1 MAFHMAGGGG
11 RGGMRAYLEAQQS
24 RGKRTD
30 AGTLRRVAKAFA
42 PYTVQVALVLLAI
55 VLTSVLGLVNPLL
68 ISAVFD
74 DAIGKGNQRLLF
86 ELVGIML
93 AMPVVTG
100 LIGVGQTY
108 LNNLIGQRVMRDFRN
123 QLYAHLQSMSLRFF
137 TATRTGDIQSRL
149 SNDVN
154 GVQGVATNTA
164 TSLVSNVSTV
174 LSTIVAMFLLSPLL
188 TAIALGLVPFFVW
201 ITYKVGTIRRSTS
214 KATQES
220 MAELSA
226 MMQETLSVSGVL
238 LMKTF
243 GRQQYA
249 RERFAA
255 ENQRLTDLEVRQQ
268 MIGRGFFMFVNV
280 YFSVSPV
287 FVYLVAGLQ
296 IIHNP
301 ANPAM
306 TIGKM
311 VAFTTLQTRLYF
323 TLAIA
328 HRLSTILAADVIL
341 VVDKGRIVE
350 RGTHAELLARSGL
363 YARLYAAQFTDG
375 ILAEA
380 SALAE

>member
-1 MAFHMAGGGG
+1 
-11 RGGMRAYLEAQQS
+11 
-24 RGKRTD
+24 
-30 AGTLRRVAKAFA
+30 
-42 PYTVQVALVLLAI
+42 
-55 VLTSVLGLVNPLL
+55 
-68 ISAVFD
+68 
-74 DAIGKGNQRLLF
+74 
-86 ELVGIML
+86 
-93 AMPVVTG
+93 
-100 LIGVGQTY
+100 
-108 LNNLIGQRVMRDFRN
+108 
-123 QLYAHLQSMSLRFF
+123 
-137 TATRTGDIQSRL
+137 
-149 SNDVN
+149 
-154 GVQGVATNTA
+154 
-164 TSLVSNVSTV
+164 
-174 LSTIVAMFLLSPLL
+174 
-188 TAIALGLVPFFVW
+188 
-201 ITYKVGTIRRSTS
+201 
-214 KATQES
+214 
-220 MAELSA
+220 
-226 MMQETLSVSGVL
+226 
-238 LMKTF
+238 MKTF